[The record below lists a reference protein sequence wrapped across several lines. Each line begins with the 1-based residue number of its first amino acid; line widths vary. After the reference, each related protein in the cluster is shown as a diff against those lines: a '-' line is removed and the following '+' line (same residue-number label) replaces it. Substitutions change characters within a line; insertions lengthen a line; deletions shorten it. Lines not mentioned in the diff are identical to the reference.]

1 MDRGISVLD
10 LFRSDQGK
18 TALEYP
24 HFPTPMQAV
33 VWRNWGMV
41 PVERIA
47 KLLKASPEQVT
58 ELAEGLGL
66 PAFPEVDPLWL
77 SRGYITLIRAN
88 WHLLTY
94 EQLLVLLAWTADQL
108 AFALKEDDFLWIKLG
123 SLKPARET
131 IYYRPLTGEE
141 QGRTA
146 ELRRQLARHFPADV
160 HPILEKPFGF
170 LSRFAG
176 DGDRD
181 KRMFA
186 TETVISLTA
195 GDSAHIR
202 LDSGWRVCY
211 PAGGKHI
218 RTFADRFILRM
229 KQRWGIEMTAC
240 QLDPEQ
246 MAAGTQPRTV
256 HLVIRPDDSLLAES
270 HAIEVSTH
278 AVTIQAVDEPG
289 LLKGLQWITKRMEEY
304 GGPLLKRGRTQRK
317 TKMDLRFIY
326 SYFAVFG
333 DPLIDPEVDPYPD
346 ALLESLSELGVNG
359 VWLHTVL
366 YNLVPWDA
374 APELSVHWEKRL
386 DGLRRLTERAAEYGI
401 GVYLYFNEPREM
413 PLSFFE
419 RYPEWKGHSHDGIHA
434 VLCTSHP
441 DIQHYLRSSTARLF
455 TEVPEL
461 AGLFTITKSEN
472 VTHCY
477 SHANR
482 ETTTCARCRE
492 REPIE
497 VVAELNRCITEGAF
511 SAKPDAKL
519 ICYTWA
525 WTEYEKE
532 TLIKGISS
540 LPDGMRVMCVS
551 EELMPTHVADT
562 QGYVRD
568 YSISIVGPGERS
580 RISWEAAA
588 ARGLQTVAKV
598 QFNNSWE
605 CSAVP
610 YLPVLDLIEEHLNG
624 LLASGVTGLMLSW
637 TLGGY
642 PSPNLELASEYYWE
656 TSAVDS
662 FASDATVAGAP
673 TLSGK
678 TELLK
683 RKFGE
688 AAEPIAAAI
697 GQMSEAFRQFP
708 FHIVTVY
715 TGPQNSGPTNLLY
728 LAPTGYKATMIGF
741 PYDDLS
747 TWKNIYTAERF
758 ERQFQLLAQQ
768 WKAGLDQLTEAEA
781 AVSDGRQED
790 YTELLHTAMG
800 AYYHF
805 RSTAM
810 QISFVIA
817 RDRFLQEE
825 DAKERERLRSRL
837 IELVEEEL
845 ELAKLLYALICRDSR
860 IGYEATNHYYY
871 RRQDIQEK
879 VLNCLHV
886 QQQLS
891 GGIS

>member
-1 MDRGISVLD
+1 MLD

-18 TALEYP
+18 TALEYS
-24 HFPTPMQAV
+24 HFPTPMQAI

-47 KLLKASPEQVT
+47 KLLQASPEQVV
-58 ELAEGLGL
+58 ELAVGMGL
-66 PAFPEVDPLWL
+66 PASPVTDPLWL

-94 EQLLVLLAWTADQL
+94 EQLLVLLDWTADRL

-123 SLKPARET
+123 SLKPAREAV
-131 IYYRPLTGEE
+131 YYRPLTDEE
-141 QGRTA
+141 KERTA
-146 ELRRQLARHFPADV
+146 ELQRQITRHFPADA
-160 HPILEKPFGF
+160 HPLQDKPFGF
-170 LSRFAG
+170 LNRFAAAG
-176 DGDRD
+176 DHD

-186 TETVISLTA
+186 TESVKKGLTI
-195 GDSAHIR
+195 GDSSYIR

-211 PAGGKHI
+211 PAEGKHA
-218 RTFADRFILRM
+218 RAYVDRFIRRM

-240 QLDPEQ
+240 ELDPEQ
-246 MAAGTQPRTV
+246 AAVGAQPRTV

-270 HAIEVSTH
+270 HAIEVSAH
-278 AVTIQAVDEPG
+278 AVTIRAVDEPG
-289 LLKGLQWITKRMEEY
+289 LLRGFQWITKCMEGH
-304 GGPLLKRGRTQRK
+304 GGPQLKREHTQRK

-497 VVAELNRCITEGAF
+497 VVAELSRCIAEGAF

-532 TLIKGISS
+532 TLIKGIRG
-540 LPDGMRVMCVS
+540 LPEGMRVMCVS

-568 YSISIVGPGERS
+568 YSISIVGPGERA

-624 LLASGVTGLMLSW
+624 LLESGVTGLMLSW

-656 TSAVDS
+656 TSVTGSLGSEAV
-662 FASDATVAGAP
+662 ASGLPA
-673 TLSGK
+673 LSGK
-678 TELLK
+678 VELLR

-697 GQMSEAFRQFP
+697 GRMSEAFRQFP
-708 FHIVTVY
+708 FHITTLY
-715 TGPQNSGPTNLLY
+715 TGPQNSGPANLLY
-728 LAPTGYKATMIGF
+728 LTPTGYRATMVGF

-747 TWKNIYTAERF
+747 TWKNIYTVERF
-758 ERQFQLLAQQ
+758 EKQFQLLSQQ
-768 WKAGLDQLTEAEA
+768 WKAGLDQLLEAEA
-781 AVSDGRQED
+781 VVPDGSQKD

-810 QISFVIA
+810 QISFVIV
-817 RDRFLQEE
+817 RDRYLQEE
-825 DAKERERLRSRL
+825 DVDASSKLRSRL
-837 IELVEEEL
+837 VDIVEEEL
-845 ELAKLLYALICRDSR
+845 ELAKSLYALVSMDSR

-886 QQQLS
+886 QRQLS